1 MAIVQWLGG
10 LLKGGKDLA
19 EVFTENKEQQGERR
33 HEEVMADFERDQSAI
48 KQFAAEFHQRQH
60 RTRWDA
66 FVDGLNRLPRPLVAI
81 AVLSLFVLAPVN
93 PERFLLIAK
102 SYEMMPPGYW
112 ALLSVVISFYFGGRM
127 QLKAQD
133 MAVKKD
139 AVQAAKELVEM
150 RRSFRE
156 LDDPQADEGS
166 RIYEGAVDAGVP
178 LPENKV
184 VKEWLAKA
192 RTNS

>member
-48 KQFAAEFHQRQH
+48 KQFAAEFYQRQH

>member
-1 MAIVQWLGG
+1 MPVTAWLGG
-10 LLKGGKDLA
+10 LLKGGKELA
-19 EVFTENKEQQGERR
+19 EVFTENKEQRGERR

-48 KQFAAEFHQRQH
+48 RQFSAEFHQRQN

-139 AVQAAKELVEM
+139 AVKAAKELVEM
-150 RRSFRE
+150 RRAFRE
-156 LDDPQADEGS
+156 LPDQLEDSSS
-166 RIYEGAVDAGVP
+166 RIYENALESGVNV
-178 LPENKV
+178 PENKV

-192 RTNS
+192 RQDS

>member
-10 LLKGGKDLA
+10 LLKGGKALA

>member
-10 LLKGGKDLA
+10 LLKGGKALA

-48 KQFAAEFHQRQH
+48 KQFAAEFYQRQH